1 MRSKS
6 DLRTRLG
13 RSRPLEALEDEDTLS
28 MDFATLRGSNEATH
42 RHPKSGP
49 VPRARA
55 VPSARA
61 APPSEPAMPPPT
73 VEQSRVREAIG
84 RVERALARTAEDED
98 DRQRRTRTRQR
109 RRGFMFGLATAGV
122 GVLLG
127 LGFGTLNERDKVAQ
141 LALSGAGQLID
152 ELGHVEQEVGK
163 ISEAL
168 TGALAALDAGRFP
181 VAEAKALSELEVP
194 FDGASLAGRGIGRF
208 KPAALTLL
216 FEYTA
221 HVTLVRAEQERLVGL
236 LSVTRA
242 GIERALEQKQSPSF
256 EWAVFLQNE
265 SRGPVANLQKLPR
278 SFRVNPPAGEHQ
290 LWPSEFEMNDE
301 RGRVTLQRYLGGDP
315 LIAGQSVQ
323 LIPVSPETQGT
334 VCPSDGPL
342 VLKRELQ
349 QLQQLL
355 AGDTTPG
362 HELPSLVER
371 GRALT
376 RELDKIGRIQNVP
389 SK

>member
-1 MRSKS
+1 MRPKS
-6 DLRTRLG
+6 DLRSRLG
-13 RSRPLEALEDEDTLS
+13 RSRPLTALEDEDTLS
-28 MDFATLRGSNEATH
+28 MDFASLSASNDASR

-49 VPRARA
+49 VPRARPA
-55 VPSARA
+55 P
-61 APPSEPAMPPPT
+61 APPPEPAMPPPT

-84 RVERALARTAEDED
+84 RVERALARTAEDEE

-152 ELGHVEQEVGK
+152 ELNHVEQEVGK

-168 TGALAALDAGRFP
+168 TGALAALEAGRFP
-181 VAEAKALSELEVP
+181 VAEAKALAELEVP

-208 KPAALTLL
+208 KQSALALL

-221 HVTLVRAEQERLVGL
+221 HVTLLRAEQERLVGL
-236 LSVTRA
+236 LAVTRA
-242 GIERALEQKQSPSF
+242 GVERAFEQKQAPSF

-265 SRGPVANLQKLPR
+265 SRGPVANLQRLPK
-278 SFRVNPPAGEHQ
+278 SFRVNPPSGEQQ
-290 LWPSEFEMNDE
+290 LWPSEFEMKDE
-301 RGRVTLQRYLGGDP
+301 RGKVTLQRYLGGDP

-323 LIPVSPETQGT
+323 LIPVSPETQGS
-334 VCPSDGPL
+334 VCPSDGAL
-342 VLKRELQ
+342 ILRREIEQ
-349 QLQQLL
+349 MKQLI

-362 HELPSLVER
+362 HEMPSLVER
-371 GRALT
+371 GRLLT
-376 RELDKIGRIQNVP
+376 RELAKIGRPQNVP

>member
-6 DLRTRLG
+6 DLSMRLG
-13 RSRPLEALEDEDTLS
+13 RSRPLAALEDEDTLS
-28 MDFATLRGSNEATH
+28 MDFASLRGSNDATR

-55 VPSARA
+55 TP
-61 APPSEPAMPPPT
+61 APGPAMPPPA

-98 DRQRRTRTRQR
+98 ERQRRTRTRAR
-109 RRGFMFGLATAGV
+109 RRGFMFGVATAGV
-122 GVLLG
+122 GILLG

-152 ELGHVEQEVGK
+152 ELGHVEQEVAK
-163 ISEAL
+163 ISATL
-168 TGALAALDAGRFP
+168 AGALAALDAGRFP
-181 VAEAKALSELEVP
+181 VEEARALAELEVP

-208 KPAALTLL
+208 KPGVLRLL

-236 LSVTRA
+236 LSVTRT
-242 GIERALEQKQSPSF
+242 GVERAFEQKQAPRF

-265 SRGPVANLQKLPR
+265 SRGPVANLQRLPR
-278 SFRVNPPAGEHQ
+278 PFRVNPPEGEPQ

-323 LIPVSPETQGT
+323 LIPVSPETQAT
-334 VCPSDGPL
+334 VCASDGAL
-342 VLKRELQ
+342 ALRREIAE
-349 QLQQLL
+349 LQQLL

-362 HELPSLVER
+362 HELPSLVAR
-371 GRALT
+371 GQALS
-376 RELDKIGRIQNVP
+376 RELAKIGRAQNVP